1 MPFILNTSVVEEGDR
16 AEFVHEALAMTMVPV
31 ELHWPQQ
38 RRGVA
43 AHGIITSL
51 GDLTVCSGRTSAFK
65 VQRTPALARDALEP
79 SIFVN
84 VQLTGSSMVIQGD
97 REAVL
102 HPGEL
107 VIYDSTAP
115 YTLLNDS
122 GMTGEF
128 FRIPQSALAMPH
140 DAIRKACA
148 VSLSPGH
155 PLTSL
160 TNDFLRRL
168 AADRA
173 LCTAPNADIVGHPS
187 IELVRAVIATHLKA
201 DELAAGPLAATL
213 HLRILQYARDHL
225 NDPDL
230 CAEQIAAAHYISM
243 RYLYKVLAE
252 RGISL
257 ADWIRTHRLEACRQD
272 LASASSAT
280 IIAAVARRHGFSD
293 MSSFSRAFRAEYG
306 LSPREWRDHC
316 TGRTDPSFS
325 SQTSDNPPNFDSRQ
339 RRCRRAACGS
349 VAVGVRSEEYLA
361 AASDRFGFGDRGA
374 DVVQPEFLAR

>member
-1 MPFILNTSVVEEGDR
+1 MPFILNTSVVEEVDR

-31 ELHWPQQ
+31 ELHWPQK

-43 AHGIITSL
+43 AHGVIIDL

-65 VQRTPALARDALEP
+65 VERTPALARDALEP

-84 VQLTGSSMVIQGD
+84 VQLTGSSMVVQGD

-102 HPGEL
+102 HPGAL

-115 YTLLNDS
+115 YTLLNDT

-128 FRIPQSALAMPH
+128 FRIPHSALAMPH
-140 DAIRKACA
+140 NMIRKACA

-160 TNDFLRRL
+160 TNDYLHRL
-168 AADRA
+168 AADPA
-173 LCTAPNADIVGHPS
+173 ILTVPNGDLVGHPS

-201 DELAAGPLAATL
+201 DKFVAEPLAATL
-213 HLRILQYARDHL
+213 QLRILEHARDHL

-230 CAEQIAAAHYISM
+230 CAEQIAAAHYISV

-252 RGISL
+252 SGISL
-257 ADWIRTHRLEACRQD
+257 ADWIRTRRLEACRQE
-272 LASASSAT
+272 LERTSNS
-280 IIAAVARRHGFSD
+280 IIAAVARRHGFSN
-293 MSSFSRAFRAEYG
+293 MSSFSRAFRTEYG
-306 LSPREWRDHC
+306 LSPREWRDQC
-316 TGRTDPSFS
+316 AGWNDQPS
-325 SQTSDNPPNFDSRQ
+325 
-339 RRCRRAACGS
+339 A
-349 VAVGVRSEEYLA
+349 
-361 AASDRFGFGDRGA
+361 DRPA
-374 DVVQPEFLAR
+374 

>member
-1 MPFILNTSVVEEGDR
+1 MPFILNTSGVDEGDR

-31 ELHWPQQ
+31 ELHWPQE

-43 AHGIITSL
+43 AHGVITNL
-51 GDLTVCSGRTSAFK
+51 GHLTVCSGRTSAFK

-84 VQLTGSSMVIQGD
+84 VQLSGSSMVIQGD
-97 REAVL
+97 HEAVL

-115 YTLLNDS
+115 YTLLNET

-128 FRIPQSALAMPH
+128 FRIPHSALAMPH
-140 DAIRKACA
+140 NAIRKACA

-160 TNDFLRRL
+160 TNDFLKRVT
-168 AADRA
+168 ADRA
-173 LCTAPNADIVGHPS
+173 LYTAPNADKVGRPI

-201 DELAAGPLAATL
+201 DELSAGPLAATL
-213 HLRILQYARDHL
+213 PLRSLEYVRNHLYDAELSV
-225 NDPDL
+225 
-230 CAEQIAAAHYISM
+230 EQIAAAHYISV

-257 ADWIRTHRLEACRQD
+257 ADWIRTHRLEACRQE
-272 LASASSAT
+272 LARARPAT
-280 IIAAVARRHGFSD
+280 IIAAVARRHGFCD
-293 MSSFSRAFRAEYG
+293 ISSFSRAFRAEYG
-306 LSPREWRDHC
+306 LSPGEWRDHC
-316 TGRTDPSFS
+316 VA
-325 SQTSDNPPNFDSRQ
+325 
-339 RRCRRAACGS
+339 RRNSLGPRA
-349 VAVGVRSEEYLA
+349 
-361 AASDRFGFGDRGA
+361 D
-374 DVVQPEFLAR
+374 